1 MSSRRVIE
9 VRGFKWPRRCMAV
22 AAAHLLGDDEHGRWL
37 GVAKGSPWW
46 AADRS
51 SSGVF
56 EASFVKVVPSGVFS
70 YE

>member
-1 MSSRRVIE
+1 
-9 VRGFKWPRRCMAV
+9 MAV